1 MNHRQRGFDLVY
13 DIREEREFLL
23 EELRLFLFLVV
34 FVLALLPG
42 DGPLVVDLERC
53 DEHACE
59 QQEIEPDGGRALV
72 ETLLHHDRQRF
83 VADGLCG
90 SRRQA
95 ADFERIGSGRH
106 VVIEYRVVG
115 DRAAPLRVVAHEP
128 ALYGVELRQRRV
140 EDGESESERILPRGE
155 VDGPGAVHVAD
166 EGRTPVVGG
175 DDQFVADAEFGDD
188 QPGVSAFAVEFL
200 GVEADALH
208 ASAAKELGLV
218 DEIVSYEE
226 CIAMSDMIV
235 VAVPVSIAIR
245 MIPDILDKVDRQVVT
260 DVCST
265 KEKINDMVRY
275 HPNRKNFVA
284 AHPMAGTEYSGPW
297 AALPGLFDGRAGI
310 ICNAE
315 DSDMQAVELV
325 KQMYDCLNM
334 RVIYMRAAH
343 HDMHTAYISHISH
356 ITSFA
361 LALTV
366 LEKEKNEKNIFDLAS
381 GGFSSTVRLA
391 KSNADMWA
399 PIFSQNKENILTVLD
414 TYIEKLQE
422 FKKHIADYDEKGVK
436 DLIHKANKIKRII
449 R

>member
-200 GVEADALH
+200 GVEADE
-208 ASAAKELGLV
+208 AAAGAEIEVAVRRAEAAVLEIVVQQSVEDRKTPDGLGLRI
-218 DEIVSYEE
+218 EGEE
-226 CIAMSDMIV
+226 PLVRTHPYGSGVIFEH
-235 VAVPVSIAIR
+235 
-245 MIPDILDKVDRQVVT
+245 LEE
-260 DVCST
+260 DV
-265 KEKINDMVRY
+265 RGQQ
-275 HPNRKNFVA
+275 VA
-284 AHPMAGTEYSGPW
+284 AAGVI
-297 AALPGLFDGRAGI
+297 AL
-310 ICNAE
+310 E
-315 DSDMQAVELV
+315 
-325 KQMYDCLNM
+325 
-334 RVIYMRAAH
+334 
-343 HDMHTAYISHISH
+343 
-356 ITSFA
+356 
-361 LALTV
+361 
-366 LEKEKNEKNIFDLAS
+366 AS
-381 GGFSSTVRLA
+381 GGGVEAPESSVETRGPDVPPPGPA
-391 KSNADMWA
+391 NTEKSMLSGPGSSSVPMWFA
-399 PIFSQNKENILTVLD
+399 VISPRCRS
-414 TYIEKLQE
+414 
-422 FKKHIADYDEKGVK
+422 
-436 DLIHKANKIKRII
+436 
-449 R
+449 